1 MVFLSSLLDASSST
15 LSSHCV
21 QSCFFNPFAST
32 YLSKDLQNSSIF
44 FRDDFCPPTCA
55 HPVLYPTAP
64 CPSPPPFSNSCVRC
78 KKKSVTP
85 TPKKDTT
92 TTYQANLLRNS
103 LYTKRDVDAFC
114 EMCIWARVIRACL
127 FFFPPIQNDSMS
139 VLLIWRVQCRK
150 KKKHTHTQN
159 NWPTFSFFFKET
171 INRSERKH
179 TNMQLH
185 VQSILL
191 IFFFT
196 LNKLQNESK
205 YLTYSPAHFLV
216 HE

>member
-127 FFFPPIQNDSMS
+127 FFFPPNSKWLHVCASNMAGAMPE
-139 VLLIWRVQCRK
+139 K
-150 KKKHTHTQN
+150 KETHTHKTTGQPFHSFSRRQLIDLRESTQ
-159 NWPTFSFFFKET
+159 TCSYMCKAFC
-171 INRSERKH
+171 
-179 TNMQLH
+179 
-185 VQSILL
+185 
-191 IFFFT
+191 
-196 LNKLQNESK
+196 
-205 YLTYSPAHFLV
+205 
-216 HE
+216 

>member
-1 MVFLSSLLDASSST
+1 MHHRLLSVHIVSSL
-15 LSSHCV
+15 
-21 QSCFFNPFAST
+21 
-32 YLSKDLQNSSIF
+32 IF
-44 FRDDFCPPTCA
+44 LTPLLPRIFQKIFKIAQFSFETISAPQHA
-55 HPVLYPTAP
+55 HI
-64 CPSPPPFSNSCVRC
+64 PSYTPQPRVPHHPPFPIPVFAV

-150 KKKHTHTQN
+150 KKRNTHTQN

-191 IFFFT
+191 IFFT